1 MPGHHRG
8 CKTVGLNP
16 MLNKSQP
23 DSIQASAVD
32 ILQGIEQRIQ
42 QQRQALNY
50 DRIFSP
56 YDDIVFPGNTK
67 TVSYEDPRPNLQ
79 QAQARYNQFDREI
92 LLTASKLDQV
102 PVIGRFW
109 RTVRHQLHSIA
120 LFYVN
125 RALAHEAAVNYHLIQ
140 VLTYCLDV
148 TQQQQRAIFKMQAE
162 INAGRA
168 QARE

>member
-1 MPGHHRG
+1 MSDGSRPNS
-8 CKTVGLNP
+8 V
-16 MLNKSQP
+16 
-23 DSIQASAVD
+23 QASTAD
-32 ILQGIEQRIQ
+32 ILQAIEQRIQ

-56 YDDIVFPGNTK
+56 YDDVVFPGSTE

-79 QAQARYNQFDREI
+79 QAQARYDQFDREI
-92 LLTASKLDQV
+92 VLTASKLDHL

-109 RTVRHQLHSIA
+109 RAMRHQLHSIA
-120 LFYVN
+120 LFYAN

-140 VLTYCLDV
+140 TLAYCLEV
-148 TQQQQRAIFKMQAE
+148 TQQQQRTLFKMQAE
-162 INAGRA
+162 INARRA